1 MPDAQTYAA
10 ISEVVKSYV
19 DGMCE
24 NDPAKLRYALH
35 EKMCC
40 IGHFDGGLEW
50 DSRDAFIAGVDRA
63 VDRPDPAPWHAIN
76 TISVVGDV
84 AMVQVEN
91 IWLGDHYDETLTLL
105 NHEGRWMIVSKVFY
119 LRPAK

>member
-1 MPDAQTYAA
+1 MSDAQTYGA
-10 ISEVVKSYV
+10 ISDVVKTYV

-24 NDPAKLRYALH
+24 NDPAKLRRALH

-40 IGHFDGGLEW
+40 IGHLDGGLEW
-50 DSRDAFIAGVDRA
+50 DSREAFIAGVNRA

-91 IWLGDHYDETLTLL
+91 IWLGDHYDDTLTLL
-105 NHEGRWMIVSKVFY
+105 NHEGRWVIVSKVFF
-119 LRPAK
+119 LRPAE

>member
-1 MPDAQTYAA
+1 MPDRSTYGQIAD
-10 ISEVVKSYV
+10 VVKTYV
-19 DGMCE
+19 EGMCE
-24 NDPAKLRYALH
+24 NDPDKLRSVLH

-50 DSRDAFIAGVDRA
+50 DSREAFIAGVNKA

-91 IWLGDHYDETLTLL
+91 IWLGDHYDDTLTLL
-105 NHEGRWMIVSKVFY
+105 NHEGRWVIVSKVFF